1 MAVPQ
6 LSRPVVQRPAAEVR
20 PHWVLYV
27 ALGVITA
34 AVLVYGAAEQ
44 LFDTNFLFLWE
55 TTPLLAGDHPYRDF
69 YEMGWP
75 LMTVMSAAV
84 QWAVGYR
91 LIGEFL
97 IQWTFIVA
105 SILIGFH
112 LAIRLSHSVWAS
124 LTTTLIAIAII
135 AATPTYHFPKLF
147 FYPVAVWVAWWYM
160 AAPNVR
166 RAVVVGL
173 VTAAAFLYRHDHGV
187 YIGIGAVLAFVLARI
202 VNPVSRGWRSSAR
215 EVAAFAAAAIVPL
228 LPWAI
233 LVQSNEGLID
243 YVQTRSAWGRMWS
256 AHGFPYEALRDF
268 NPAAVVRGS
277 VLPSRAS
284 AEHWLLQLTLLLP
297 VLALVRAAIEAMS
310 RRQSGR
316 RMPPL
321 EIGQTVIAAAMVMI
335 VGIQLFREDGY
346 FVAVLPLAAALGAQM
361 LAGPGAGAMPVWRIV
376 QRVVA
381 IGTLL
386 VTCVAV
392 VGYVNAWDLLK
403 PSEANELGPTFH
415 RLLTSPPIDALQP
428 AETARQVHHTEWL
441 TSDADARQKILLRY
455 VHDCTRDGDRILVTG
470 STPYDVDYYA
480 ERPIAG
486 GHIEWHHGWLSD
498 PTHAR
503 KSLEL
508 LRTQSVPFAFSTG
521 DPVLADLQKYPEIL
535 QYFQQ
540 NYVEV
545 EGSAGQLL
553 VDRRRQPTGRFG
565 ALGLPCFH

>member
-1 MAVPQ
+1 MAVLESPP
-6 LSRPVVQRPAAEVR
+6 PVVQRPAPEVR
-20 PHWVLYV
+20 AHWALYV
-27 ALGVITA
+27 ALGVITS

-55 TTPLLAGDHPYRDF
+55 AVPLLAGDHPYRDF

-75 LMTVMSAAV
+75 LMTLMSAAV

-97 IQWTFIVA
+97 VQWTFIVA
-105 SILIGFH
+105 SILVGFH
-112 LAIRLSHSVWAS
+112 LAIRLSHSVRAS
-124 LTTTLIAIAII
+124 LMTTLIAIAVV

-202 VNPVSRGWRSSAR
+202 INPASRDWRSSAR
-215 EVAAFAAAAIVPL
+215 EVVAFAAAATVPL

-268 NPAAVVRGS
+268 NPASVVRGS
-277 VLPSRAS
+277 VLPSRGT

-297 VLALVRAAIEAMS
+297 VFALVRAAIEATS
-310 RRQSGR
+310 RRHSGR
-316 RMPPL
+316 RVSL
-321 EIGQTVIAAAMVMI
+321 EICQTVIAAAMVMI
-335 VGIQLFREDGY
+335 VGIRLFREDSY
-346 FVAVLPLAAALGAQM
+346 FVAVLPLAAALGAQL
-361 LAGPGAGAMPVWRIV
+361 LAGPGAGAAPMWRIV
-376 QRVVA
+376 QRVLA

-386 VTCVAV
+386 VTCVAA

-403 PSEANELGPTFH
+403 PSEVNELGPTFH
-415 RLLTSPPIDALQP
+415 RLLTSPPIDGLQP
-428 AETARQVHHTEWL
+428 AKTALQVQHAEWL
-441 TSDADARQKILLRY
+441 TSQADARQKILLRY
-455 VHDCTRDGDRILVTG
+455 MHDCTRGGDRILVTG

-498 PTHAR
+498 PVHAVCVFDR
-503 KSLEL
+503 RSRAHRSRE
-508 LRTQSVPFAFSTG
+508 VPG
-521 DPVLADLQKYPEIL
+521 DPPLL
-535 QYFQQ
+535 
-540 NYVEV
+540 
-545 EGSAGQLL
+545 SAEL
-553 VDRRRQPTGRFG
+553 R
-565 ALGLPCFH
+565 